1 MAWLVALDGGF
12 SGKRFALETTFL
24 VGRGP
29 FNHVVLD
36 DTTISRQ
43 HAKIAPEGGG
53 HVVYDLGSS
62 NGTFVND
69 HGVKRQ
75 PLRPGDVVRFGP
87 FRFRFEA
94 AFNEDLAL
102 RQGGGRG
109 EEVTR
114 VGMAVPSKILGEA
127 DARETQTFIATGG
140 LAELEESER
149 RLRTL
154 FAFVHAIAATL
165 DAEAL
170 LDLIVKNLFEAF
182 PQAMVASIYLLDEPT
197 GAMATTRAV
206 ARGGEAVPP
215 YPMPAELYTELVKR
229 GKALLSRPFDLEF
242 LSELTEGSTID
253 AVVMHAPMVYRGA
266 VLGVLNVKCDS
277 DEERRSR
284 RSSVTPAT
292 PVARPTKP
300 ESPSFVQGDLDLLAA
315 LASHAGIAVAN
326 ARFYE
331 QSLLQQRLQRDLA
344 VAQQIQKSFLPL
356 TLPRPSGITFAAD
369 YRPAL
374 AVGGDFYDVF
384 WLSSDRI
391 GCTIGDV
398 SGKGVAAALLMAR
411 VSSDL
416 RTSLLLQSSPA
427 AALTVVNR
435 ELCARGQSDLFVTA
449 VAVVLDVST
458 RTVTLSNAGHMP
470 PYVRGHAEG
479 ELRRVDAATSP
490 PLGLFEEIAFTE
502 ATFPLGG
509 GDALVLSTDGVHEA
523 TSPAGEQLGLSRVE
537 SALAQGSSDAKA
549 VVQRLDA
556 VVRAHAGSAAPYDDL
571 TVLVIGVERG

>member
-1 MAWLVALDGGF
+1 MAWLVALDGGL
-12 SGKRFALETTFL
+12 SGKRFPLETTFL

-53 HVVYDLGSS
+53 HVVYDLGSA

-69 HGVKRQ
+69 QVVKRH

-87 FRFRFEA
+87 FRFRFES

-102 RQGGGRG
+102 RQGAGRG

-114 VGMAVPSKILGEA
+114 VGMSVPSKILGEA
-127 DARETQTFIATGG
+127 DAREAHTFIATGG

-206 ARGGEAVPP
+206 ARGGDAVSP

-266 VLGVLNVKCDS
+266 VLGVLNVKCDP
-277 DEERRSR
+277 DAERRSR
-284 RSSVTPAT
+284 RGTLDLAKV
-292 PVARPTKP
+292 

-326 ARFYE
+326 ARFYKE
-331 QSLLQQRLQRDLA
+331 SLNQQRLQRDLA

-356 TLPRPSGITFAAD
+356 TLPRPAGISFASD

-384 WLSSDRI
+384 WLSGDRI

-416 RTSLLLQSSPA
+416 RTSLLLEASPA
-427 AALTVVNR
+427 AALSTVNR
-435 ELCARGQSDLFVTA
+435 ELCARGQSDIFVTA
-449 VAVVLDVST
+449 VALVLDVSS
-458 RTVTLSNAGHMP
+458 RTVTFSNAGHMP

-479 ELRRVDAATSP
+479 ALRRIDAATSP
-490 PLGLFEEIAFTE
+490 PLGLFESVVFTE
-502 ATFPLGG
+502 ASLPLAP
-509 GDALVLSTDGVHEA
+509 GDSLVLSTDGVHEA
-523 TSPAGEQLGLSRVE
+523 TSPGGQQLGLERVE
-537 SALAQGSSDAKA
+537 ATLAIGSSDAGA
-549 VVQRLDA
+549 IVARLDA
-556 VVRAHAGSAAPYDDL
+556 AVRAHASGADPYDDL
-571 TVLVIGVERG
+571 TVLVIGVERS

>member
-29 FNHVVLD
+29 FNHAVLD

-43 HAKIAPEGGG
+43 HAKISPEGGG
-53 HVVYDLGSS
+53 HVVYDLGSA

-69 HGVKRQ
+69 QAVKRQ
-75 PLRPGDVVRFGP
+75 PLRSGDVVRFGP
-87 FRFRFEA
+87 FRFRFESS
-94 AFNEDLAL
+94 FTEDLAL
-102 RQGGGRG
+102 RQGPGRA

-127 DARETQTFIATGG
+127 DAREAHTFIATGG

-154 FAFVHAIAATL
+154 FSFVHAIAATL
-165 DAEAL
+165 DGDAL

-182 PQAMVASIYLLDEPT
+182 PQAAVASIYLLDEPT

-206 ARGGEAVPP
+206 ARGGAKVDP
-215 YPMPAELYTELVKR
+215 YPMPAELYTELVKH

-242 LSELTEGSTID
+242 LSELSEGATID

-277 DEERRSR
+277 DAEARSR
-284 RSSVTPAT
+284 RAPDLPKVDTPY
-292 PVARPTKP
+292 
-300 ESPSFVQGDLDLLAA
+300 FVQGDLDLLAA
-315 LASHAGIAVAN
+315 LASHTGIALAN
-326 ARFYE
+326 ARFHRE
-331 QSLLQQRLQRDLA
+331 SLNQQRLQRDLA

-356 TLPRPSGITFAAD
+356 TLPRPPGVSFAAD

-384 WLSSDRI
+384 WLSGDRI

-427 AALTVVNR
+427 AALAAVNR
-435 ELCARGQSDLFVTA
+435 ELCARGQSDIFVTA
-449 VAVVLDVST
+449 VALVLDVPT

-470 PYVRGHAEG
+470 PYVRGYVEG
-479 ELRRVDAATSP
+479 ALQRIDAATSP
-490 PLGLFEEIAFTE
+490 PLGLFEAVEFAE
-502 ATFPLGG
+502 ASFPLAA
-509 GDALVLSTDGVHEA
+509 GDALVLTTDGVHEA
-523 TSPAGEQLGLSRVE
+523 TSPSGQQLGLERVE
-537 SALAQGSSDAKA
+537 AALASGSSDTTA
-549 VVQRLDA
+549 VVARLDA
-556 VVRAHAGSAAPYDDL
+556 VVRAHASGAAPYDDL
-571 TVLVIGVERG
+571 TVLVIGVERA

>member
-29 FNHVVLD
+29 FNHAVLD

-43 HAKIAPEGGG
+43 HAKISPEGGG
-53 HVVYDLGSS
+53 HVVYDLGSA

-69 HGVKRQ
+69 QAVKRQ
-75 PLRPGDVVRFGP
+75 PLRSGDVVRFGP
-87 FRFRFEA
+87 FRFRFESS
-94 AFNEDLAL
+94 FTEDLAL
-102 RQGGGRG
+102 RQGPGRA

-114 VGMAVPSKILGEA
+114 IGMSVPSKILGEA
-127 DARETQTFIATGG
+127 DAREAHTFIATGG

-154 FAFVHAIAATL
+154 FSFVHAIAATL
-165 DAEAL
+165 DGDAL
-170 LDLIVKNLFEAF
+170 LDLIVKNLFDAF
-182 PQAMVASIYLLDEPT
+182 PQAAVASIYLLDEPT

-206 ARGGEAVPP
+206 ARGGAAIEP
-215 YPMPAELYTELVKR
+215 YPMPAELYTELVKH

-242 LSELTEGSTID
+242 LSELSEGATID

-266 VLGVLNVKCDS
+266 VLGVLNVKCNPDA
-277 DEERRSR
+277 DARSR
-284 RSSVTPAT
+284 RVPNLLK
-292 PVARPTKP
+292 VG
-300 ESPSFVQGDLDLLAA
+300 SPSFVQGDLDLLAA
-315 LASHAGIAVAN
+315 LASHTGIALAN
-326 ARFYE
+326 ARFHKE
-331 QSLLQQRLQRDLA
+331 SLNQQRLQRDLA

-356 TLPRPSGITFAAD
+356 TLPRPPGLSFAAD

-384 WLSSDRI
+384 WLSGDRI

-427 AALTVVNR
+427 AALAAVNR
-435 ELCARGQSDLFVTA
+435 ELCARGQSDIFVTA
-449 VAVVLDVST
+449 VSLVLDVPT

-470 PYVRGHAEG
+470 PYVRGYVEG
-479 ELRRVDAATSP
+479 ALQRIDAATSP
-490 PLGLFEEIAFTE
+490 PLGLFEAVEFAE
-502 ATFPLGG
+502 VSFPLAV
-509 GDALVLSTDGVHEA
+509 GDALVLTTDGVHEA
-523 TSPAGEQLGLSRVE
+523 TSPGGQQLGLERVE
-537 SALAQGSSDAKA
+537 AALASGSSDTTA
-549 VVQRLDA
+549 VVARLDA
-556 VVRAHAGSAAPYDDL
+556 VVRAHASGADPYDDL
-571 TVLVIGVERG
+571 TVLVIGVERA